1 MGKKTDELLYNI
13 LDVLKRQDEKY
24 ERLIRTIEKI
34 EDICYKTVVDTKV
47 NTTVA
52 TAVDTTMD
60 TAVNTNVN
68 TITDTNNAVDTA
80 SFTDI
85 GTQIDSPNV
94 RKINSPLSIFIR
106 EDMNANIKQRIE
118 TWIEDVELEQAQGTV
133 FGKSIKS
140 NVISSKINGTDRSEN
155 LITVTKKGIS
165 LWTDSEID
173 IEYKEYVERLY
184 GQGFVK
190 VIEDSKVQ

>member
-190 VIEDSKVQ
+190 AKE